1 MENIDLP
8 LVEMTLIGKN
18 LAEKGYE
25 MFILSYTLKYV
36 GNKIKKERNSLEDC
50 FNSYYPIGNSLMVL

>member
-1 MENIDLP
+1 
-8 LVEMTLIGKN
+8 MTLIGKN